1 MIRKRFASVVLASLL
16 VAPPAVAQ
24 DGDSAEEAPSA
35 EDEETPVEVR
45 EGAEGEY
52 GGVRPGQAAR
62 VPHKR
67 PKAGTL
73 SWVGFTPE
81 GGAAQIFLQAPN
93 EFSYTQRVEGRTL
106 IVHLEGLKRL
116 GRQVRRPLYTQHFDT
131 PVDKITVKKVGARKA
146 RKGRPG
152 RKAGIE
158 VHILFDS
165 AVQAREAAARS
176 GMEADGYFYLYLE
189 I

>member
-1 MIRKRFASVVLASLL
+1 MIRKRFASVMLASLL

-24 DGDSAEEAPSA
+24 DGDGD
-35 EDEETPVEVR
+35 DEERPVEIR

-73 SWVGFTPE
+73 AWVGFTPD

-93 EFSYTQRVEGRTL
+93 EFSYSQRVEGKTL
-106 IVHLEGLKRL
+106 IVHLEGLKYL

-131 PVDKITVKKVGARKA
+131 PVDKISVKKVSARKA

-158 VHILFDS
+158 VHIQLDGP
-165 AVQAREAAARS
+165 AREAAARAA
-176 GMEADGYFYLYLE
+176 MEADGYFYLYLE
-189 I
+189 IPPGSNASP